1 MIKEVGAIDL
11 DNLPETQVLGED
23 EKWYVCKPSVQHV
36 KRGGKIVIY
45 TTADGTEVKREML
58 RDYIA
63 REDDRAKALEL
74 LQKYSFEEQM
84 DA

>member
-1 MIKEVGAIDL
+1 
-11 DNLPETQVLGED
+11 
-23 EKWYVCKPSVQHV
+23 
-36 KRGGKIVIY
+36 
-45 TTADGTEVKREML
+45 ML